1 MRKMGV
7 ENMKKKSTSKAAAAP
22 PQQTKSQIKQQAPGP
37 IAAPVPAANRRH
49 ANYS

>member
-7 ENMKKKSTSKAAAAP
+7 ENMKKKGTSKAAAP